1 MIWLRAGNGKP
12 SIFNLILLFIAAV
25 VALSGVLL
33 LTIQIAFSIDAPFK
47 WLRPVWDANGLLGY
61 LGALVGSISAVAVL
75 YFSLLAGRE
84 DRNHT
89 DVMNVLP
96 CIALTRLSEKQPRM
110 TKNGFAHGM
119 FTEADPRDDEY
130 KSGALDC
137 VDRLLIDGGAP
148 AIPCDESLVGEYAV
162 NRYVVSSMGAGPAV
176 NLRVGIANRNESA
189 HSGTPRIAWCQTR
202 QLPVG
207 GESELVI
214 YFGGE
219 VKPVMEAGY
228 RILVTYSDILGN
240 RYQQFFL
247 MTFDGQDDVL
257 KCTVK
262 NSINRIDIP

>member
-75 YFSLLAGRE
+75 YFSLLACRE
-84 DRNHT
+84 DRNHS

-96 CIALTRLSEKQPRM
+96 CIALTRLSEKQLRM
-110 TKNGFAHGM
+110 LRNGFAHGV

-137 VDRLLIDGGAP
+137 VDRLLIDGGSP
-148 AIPCDESLVGEYAV
+148 AIPCDESLVDEHAA
-162 NRYVVSSMGAGPAV
+162 NRYVISSMGAGPAV
-176 NLRVGIANRNESA
+176 NVRVGIANRNEWA
-189 HSGTPRIAWCQTR
+189 HFGTPRVAWCQTR

-219 VKPVMEAGY
+219 AKPVMEAGY

-240 RYQQFFL
+240 RYLQYFP
-247 MTFDGQDDVL
+247 MTFDGRDDVL

>member
-1 MIWLRAGNGKP
+1 MCSGKRKP
-12 SIFNLILLFIAAV
+12 SVFALIKAFIACV
-25 VALSGVLL
+25 MALSVFLL
-33 LTIQIAFSIDAPFK
+33 IVIQVAFSIDAPVP
-47 WLRPVWDANGLLGY
+47 WLHPVWDANGLLGY

-84 DRNHT
+84 DRNHS

-96 CIALTRLSEKQPRM
+96 CIALSRLSEKQPHM
-110 TKNGFAHGM
+110 PKNGFAHGV
-119 FTEADPRDDEY
+119 FTDADPRDEEY

-148 AIPCDESLVGEYAV
+148 AISCDESLVDEHAA
-162 NRYVVSSMGAGPAV
+162 NRYAISSMGAGPAV
-176 NLRVGIANRNESA
+176 NVRVGIANRNEWA
-189 HSGTPRIAWCQTR
+189 HFGTPHVAWCQTR

-214 YFGGE
+214 YFRGE
-219 VKPVMEAGY
+219 AKPVMEAGY
-228 RILVTYSDILGN
+228 RIVVTYSDILGN
-240 RYQQFFL
+240 RYLQYFP

-262 NSINRIDIP
+262 NSITRIGIP

>member
-1 MIWLRAGNGKP
+1 MLECNMKP
-12 SIFNLILLFIAAV
+12 SVFNLINAFIALV
-25 VALSGVLL
+25 LALSGILL
-33 LTIQIAFSIDAPFK
+33 IAIQVAFSIEAPVP
-47 WLRPVWDANGLLGY
+47 WLHPVWDANGLLGY

-84 DRNHT
+84 DRNHS

-96 CIALTRLSEKQPRM
+96 CIALTRLSEKQLRM
-110 TKNGFAHGM
+110 PKNGFAHGV

-130 KSGALDC
+130 ISGALDC

-148 AIPCDESLVGEYAV
+148 AIPYDESLVGEYAA

-189 HSGTPRIAWCQTR
+189 HSETPRIAWCQTR

-219 VKPVMEAGY
+219 LKPVMEAGY

-240 RYQQFFL
+240 RYQQFFP
-247 MTFDGQDDVL
+247 MIFAGQDDVL

-262 NSINRIDIP
+262 NSINRIGIP